1 MCQGTLFILP
11 LSARHGQLKCVRLL
25 LERGARVVPDNEG
38 VSPLELCAQVAATV
52 ASSARMV
59 LPLLTLLLPSPPFSL
74 LSLQSG
80 YHECVEAM
88 LTPYPGEVD
97 LLVRLVSTEKIPE
110 AKALSLM
117 EYLCNASTYLLAV
130 VLRKLARNA
139 STAGMELL
147 R

>member
-1 MCQGTLFILP
+1 MSNC
-11 LSARHGQLKCVRLL
+11 CW
-25 LERGARVVPDNEG
+25 RGARVVPDNEG

-52 ASSARMV
+52 ASSTRMV
-59 LPLLTLLLPSPPFSL
+59 LMCSLSPILPPLSL
-74 LSLQSG
+74 SSLQSG

-97 LLVRLVSTEKIPE
+97 LLVQLVSTEKIPE
-110 AKALSLM
+110 TKALSLM
-117 EYLCNASTYLLAV
+117 EYLCNASTYLLT
-130 VLRKLARNA
+130 VLVRKLARNA

>member
-1 MCQGTLFILP
+1 MCQCTLFILP

-59 LPLLTLLLPSPPFSL
+59 LPLLTLLLPSPLFSL
-74 LSLQSG
+74 SALQSG

-97 LLVRLVSTEKIPE
+97 LLVQLVSTEKIPE
-110 AKALSLM
+110 PKALSLM

>member
-1 MCQGTLFILP
+1 
-11 LSARHGQLKCVRLL
+11 
-25 LERGARVVPDNEG
+25 
-38 VSPLELCAQVAATV
+38 
-52 ASSARMV
+52 
-59 LPLLTLLLPSPPFSL
+59 
-74 LSLQSG
+74 
-80 YHECVEAM
+80 M

-130 VLRKLARNA
+130 VLRKLGRNA